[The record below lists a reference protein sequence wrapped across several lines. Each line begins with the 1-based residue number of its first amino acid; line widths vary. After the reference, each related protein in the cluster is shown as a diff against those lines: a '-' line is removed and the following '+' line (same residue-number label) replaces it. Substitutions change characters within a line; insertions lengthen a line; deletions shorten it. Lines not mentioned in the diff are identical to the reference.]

1 MIGYNH
7 PLLPFSEQYSTHM
20 NNISTHTMY
29 AHNKVSVS
37 AHSLSN
43 SVWHKI
49 GRFCQ
54 LHLQGRET
62 WCLHYTYHV
71 CTMVP
76 HCTIAHTR
84 GQGNGDKMSRPKVF
98 VQRAHKNGLLELECV
113 TL

>member
-62 WCLHYTYHV
+62 WCLHYTM
-71 CTMVP
+71 CVP
-76 HCTIAHTR
+76 WSLIALLHTQE
-84 GQGNGDKMSRPKVF
+84 GKEMETKCPDPKYLYKEHI
-98 VQRAHKNGLLELECV
+98 RMGCWS
-113 TL
+113 